1 MVHLDKLGFYYSK
14 DESILKEIFCNFLP
28 GRIYGLLGKNGVGK
42 STLIK
47 NMTGMLFPTRGSCTV
62 NGFAAQKREV
72 AFLKNLFFAPEEYY
86 LPNISIRL
94 LSKVYQNF
102 YPFFNTAQFAGYLDT
117 FDINSSK
124 KTSQL
129 SLGQKK
135 KVMIGF
141 ALSTNTKV
149 LIMDEPTNGLDI
161 PSKIIFRNMI
171 KESFRED
178 RTVII
183 TSHQVRDL
191 DELIDTIL
199 IMDNGRILFN
209 ESKEDI
215 ARKWQFHMSS
225 NPSKKEDVLYEE
237 KVSNGY
243 ASISE
248 NKNAELGYVDI
259 ELLFNAVL
267 ANRLSESK
275 LNTQV

>member
-1 MVHLDKLGFYYSK
+1 MIQVDRLGYQYNRK
-14 DESILKEIFCNFLP
+14 EAILKEISIEFLP
-28 GRIYGLLGKNGVGK
+28 GKIYGLLGKNGAGK

-47 NMTGMLFPTRGSCTV
+47 NLTGMLFPKQGNCRV
-62 NGFAAQKREV
+62 NGFIPQHREV
-72 AFLKNLFFAPEEYY
+72 AFLKDLFFVPEAYY
-86 LPNISIRL
+86 LPPISIRQL
-94 LSKVYQNF
+94 IKVYRKF
-102 YPFFNTAQFAGYLDT
+102 YPQFDRQQFEGYLDT
-117 FDINSSK
+117 FEINLSR

-141 ALSTNTKV
+141 ALATNTQV

-171 KESFRED
+171 KEAFRED
-178 RTVII
+178 RIVII

-191 DELIDTIL
+191 DELIDYIL
-199 IMDNGRILFN
+199 IMDNGKILFN
-209 ESKEDI
+209 ESKGDI
-215 ARKWQFHMSS
+215 ARKWQFDLSS
-225 NPSKKEDVLYEE
+225 VPDQHSKALYEE

-248 NKNAELGYVDI
+248 NKGTEQGYVDI

-267 ANRLSESK
+267 AK
-275 LNTQV
+275 